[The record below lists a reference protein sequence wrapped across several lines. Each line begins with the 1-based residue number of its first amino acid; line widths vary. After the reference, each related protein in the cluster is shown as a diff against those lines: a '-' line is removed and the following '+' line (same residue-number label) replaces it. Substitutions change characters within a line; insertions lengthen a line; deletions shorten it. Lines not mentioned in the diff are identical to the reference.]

1 MIRAVALVLTV
12 LTGFSGLIYEVTWQK
27 YLATLLGS
35 HSEATAAVLGIF
47 LGGLSV
53 GYALFGRLVRRLF
66 ARASAQGAP
75 TRLLVLYGVIEAG
88 IGIWALLFP
97 TLFSGVHA
105 LSLQLALDS
114 QGLGFALDVF
124 FTVLLVG
131 PPAVLMGGTIPILTQ
146 ALSRGLEDATR
157 FHAFVYGFNTTGAFA
172 GALAAAFVLIPALG
186 LDATLA
192 WMGAVNIVAGVLFA
206 LLGLRAGPA
215 LPPPDAPDAA
225 VPEGFG
231 SYAAAALLLGFG
243 MMSIQTVL
251 IRLGGLALGS
261 SQFTF
266 ATVVAVFVL
275 CIAIG
280 SLCVS
285 AFRNIPRAIVVAC
298 PATLALL
305 LVLLYFALP
314 DTTYG
319 AYVLRT
325 LFSSEA
331 AAFLP
336 YQAAVFA
343 VVLLVLL
350 VPVGLSGASLPLLFH
365 QLRREVGE
373 LGSVA
378 GRLYSWNTVGN
389 LAGALLGGYVLLLWI
404 DLDVVY
410 RLAVASVGLATL
422 LLAVRVLGLS
432 RPLAFVA
439 AVPLLY
445 ALTLLPPWPAERLS
459 AGLFRDR
466 TADARTYDGADAY
479 FRGQAGREFVFH
491 TDDPTS
497 TVAVTRRVL
506 AGGIVNH
513 AILVNGK
520 SDGSLVGDYPT
531 MALVALIPCLLAEQ
545 CERVFVIGYGT
556 GVTAGEFAALE
567 SVERVEVAEI
577 SSGVL
582 EAAPFFDYGNLAAS
596 EDPKV
601 VTIRSDAYRALLRS
615 DTDYDVIA
623 SEPSNPWVVGVEMLF
638 SREFLEA
645 ARDRLRPGGV
655 YAQWFH
661 IYETNPA
668 TVELV
673 LRTYNEVFDDVA
685 VWYSMGPD
693 LLLLGFRDDPE
704 IELERVAERA
714 GRADFRSGLRRAGVP
729 SLPALLAHELYPLG
743 SVREMELGDDVHTL
757 FHPILSDRA
766 ARAFYQG
773 LNVDVPEIGGAREA
787 ATRDSL
793 LGAWLAAQEGGPDDA
808 ELDSIA
814 RQLCR
819 YRPYLCAAFIAWWQ
833 RQAPDSPGPEA
844 VRARF
849 RELPGMDPH
858 LAPEQI
864 ASLGELYGDGDTAPT
879 NARQVR
885 ENADRY
891 ARYYFHATPFQR
903 AALRSVGARCRGE
916 QCIEARHDAAQRIG
930 GTRN

>member
-53 GYALFGRLVRRLF
+53 GYALFGRIVRRLF
-66 ARASAQGAP
+66 ARASTQSAP

-172 GALAAAFVLIPALG
+172 GALAGAFVLIPALG

-336 YQAAVFA
+336 TRRRCSPSSSSSCWFPWACRGRAFPSCSTSCAGKSANWAASPGGSTA
-343 VVLLVLL
+343 
-350 VPVGLSGASLPLLFH
+350 GTRWGTSRARSWGATCSCCGSTSTWSTGWPWPRWA
-365 QLRREVGE
+365 LRRCC
-373 LGSVA
+373 
-378 GRLYSWNTVGN
+378 
-389 LAGALLGGYVLLLWI
+389 
-404 DLDVVY
+404 
-410 RLAVASVGLATL
+410 
-422 LLAVRVLGLS
+422 
-432 RPLAFVA
+432 
-439 AVPLLY
+439 
-445 ALTLLPPWPAERLS
+445 WP
-459 AGLFRDR
+459 
-466 TADARTYDGADAY
+466 
-479 FRGQAGREFVFH
+479 
-491 TDDPTS
+491 
-497 TVAVTRRVL
+497 
-506 AGGIVNH
+506 
-513 AILVNGK
+513 
-520 SDGSLVGDYPT
+520 
-531 MALVALIPCLLAEQ
+531 
-545 CERVFVIGYGT
+545 
-556 GVTAGEFAALE
+556 
-567 SVERVEVAEI
+567 
-577 SSGVL
+577 
-582 EAAPFFDYGNLAAS
+582 
-596 EDPKV
+596 
-601 VTIRSDAYRALLRS
+601 
-615 DTDYDVIA
+615 
-623 SEPSNPWVVGVEMLF
+623 
-638 SREFLEA
+638 
-645 ARDRLRPGGV
+645 
-655 YAQWFH
+655 
-661 IYETNPA
+661 
-668 TVELV
+668 
-673 LRTYNEVFDDVA
+673 
-685 VWYSMGPD
+685 
-693 LLLLGFRDDPE
+693 
-704 IELERVAERA
+704 
-714 GRADFRSGLRRAGVP
+714 
-729 SLPALLAHELYPLG
+729 
-743 SVREMELGDDVHTL
+743 
-757 FHPILSDRA
+757 
-766 ARAFYQG
+766 
-773 LNVDVPEIGGAREA
+773 
-787 ATRDSL
+787 
-793 LGAWLAAQEGGPDDA
+793 
-808 ELDSIA
+808 
-814 RQLCR
+814 
-819 YRPYLCAAFIAWWQ
+819 
-833 RQAPDSPGPEA
+833 
-844 VRARF
+844 
-849 RELPGMDPH
+849 
-858 LAPEQI
+858 
-864 ASLGELYGDGDTAPT
+864 
-879 NARQVR
+879 
-885 ENADRY
+885 
-891 ARYYFHATPFQR
+891 
-903 AALRSVGARCRGE
+903 
-916 QCIEARHDAAQRIG
+916 
-930 GTRN
+930 